1 MKPDL
6 IRVDSDIRFEY
17 IEILFMK
24 PDALIHVA
32 HNVEI
37 GRNSMLNVSTII
49 GGSSKISDAC

>member
-1 MKPDL
+1 
-6 IRVDSDIRFEY
+6 
-17 IEILFMK
+17 MK